1 MDDDDRELFERSLR
15 RATEAHSGE
24 ALDRALAEL
33 GWHEALSAETQTAI
47 SVLFELQGATATTSS
62 AIETV
67 LGLALSRTASEP
79 TGLILPP
86 LGRWDP
92 PGRMIGG
99 TLTIRGIATSA
110 AVDRPSAGVVVRF
123 DAGERLVE
131 VKTADLTFRP
141 VEGLDPLLGLVE
153 VVGDGVGCAAER
165 ELGIEDWSQAI
176 ALGQIALGYELLG
189 AARAMLELARR
200 HALDR
205 IQFGQPIAMFQAIRH
220 RLADTLVAVEAADA
234 ALGSAWEERS
244 AESASIAKAL
254 AGRGAQIAARHC
266 QQVLAGIGF
275 TTEHPFNRYLRR
287 VLVLDQ
293 MLGAG
298 RTLTR
303 DLGEQLL
310 ADRRLPAL
318 PPL

>member
-1 MDDDDRELFERSLR
+1 MDDDDRELFERSVR
-15 RATEAHSGE
+15 GATETHSGE
-24 ALDRALAEL
+24 ALDGVLAEL
-33 GWHEALSAETQTAI
+33 GWHEALSAEPQSAI
-47 SVLFELQGATATTSS
+47 SVLFELQGAAATTSS
-62 AIETV
+62 AIEAV
-67 LGLALSRTASEP
+67 LGIALSRTASEP
-79 TGLILPP
+79 AGLILPP

-92 PGRMIGG
+92 PGQMLGG
-99 TLTIRGIATSA
+99 ALTIRGIATSA
-110 AVDRPSAGVVVRF
+110 AVDRPTAGAVVRL

-131 VKTADLTFRP
+131 VKTADLAFRP
-141 VEGLDPLLGLVE
+141 VEGLDPSLGLVDVTGE
-153 VVGDGVGCAAER
+153 GLACAAEC
-165 ELGIEDWSQAI
+165 ELGIEHWSQAI
-176 ALGQIALGYELLG
+176 ALGRIALGYELLG
-189 AARAMLELARR
+189 ATRAMLELARQ

-205 IQFGQPIAMFQAIRH
+205 IQFEQPIAMFQAIRH

-244 AESASIAKAL
+244 AQSATVAKAL

-275 TTEHPFNRYLRR
+275 TTEHPFHRYLRR

-298 RTLTR
+298 RTLAR
-303 DLGEQLL
+303 QLGEQLL
-310 ADRRLPAL
+310 ATGQLPAL